1 MPRLCLDA
9 RMIHASGIGT
19 YLQNIIPSMAEHFS
33 LTLLGEEALLRNYQ
47 TPIVPTTIPI
57 YSVAELLRFPR
68 LIPSCDIFWSP
79 HYNVPLL
86 PIRARKRL
94 VTIHDVF
101 HLAFYETLTFKQK
114 RYAYLAFRAAARR
127 SNRIITVSDFS
138 KSEIVKHLKV
148 SPAKVAMIYNGVNHA
163 LFRPIRDEA
172 QRQQVT
178 RRYQLPGRFMLYVGN
193 VKPHKNLRS
202 LVEAFAQ
209 IKDQMPDLWL
219 VVAGRKE
226 GFITG
231 ESELFSLIRQDEAL
245 SRRIIFTG
253 FVAAKDLPVLYSL
266 AGLFVFPSLY
276 EGFGLPPLEAMAC
289 GCPALVSN
297 RASMPESCGKAAW
310 YTDPE
315 DTGQMAQKIR
325 EAFSLT
331 EEQRQAWVAAGI
343 RQASQFT
350 WRDSAGQHISLVE
363 SLLV

>member
-19 YLQNIIPSMAEHFS
+19 YLQNIIPALAAHFD
-33 LTLLGEEALLRNYQ
+33 LTLVGDEEILQNDTAS
-47 TPIVPTTIPI
+47 IVSTNIPI
-57 YSVAELLRFPR
+57 YSVAELLRFPW

-114 RYAYLAFRAAARR
+114 MYARLAFSAAARR
-127 SNRIITVSDFS
+127 SDHIITVSAFS
-138 KSEIVKHLKV
+138 KAEIVKYLDIDSSKI
-148 SPAKVAMIYNGVNHA
+148 AMIHNGVNHA
-163 LFRPIRDEA
+163 LFRPITDEI
-172 QRQQVT
+172 QRQQVVS
-178 RRYQLPGRFMLYVGN
+178 RYQLPGRFMLYVGN

-202 LVEAFAQ
+202 LVEAFARV
-209 IKDQMPDLWL
+209 KDEMPDLCL
-219 VVAGRKE
+219 VVAGKKE

-231 ESELFSLIRQDEAL
+231 ESEVFSLLGQDEAL

-253 FVAAKDLPVLYSL
+253 FVAAEDLPVLYSL

-289 GCPALVSN
+289 GCPALVSD
-297 RASMPESCGKAAW
+297 RASMPEICGKAAW
-310 YTDPE
+310 YTTPE
-315 DTGQMAQKIR
+315 NSGQMAQKIR
-325 EAFSLT
+325 EAFRLP
-331 EEQRQAWVAAGI
+331 EEQRQQWMEAGI
-343 RQASQFT
+343 RQAGLFT
-350 WRDSAGQHISLVE
+350 WQASAGQHINLLK
-363 SLLV
+363 SLLA